1 VNELWILMRQP
12 TTKDL
17 AKYFRFALEAGLCRE
32 EEIETWADKM
42 IVEASSP
49 TPEWLLNLSIERD
62 TSKSKLLEAVP
73 GEADKITAWSLL
85 RSRLGVAKR
94 TGQLSREH
102 IVRALFRWAV
112 NREIPDP
119 FFRGAYRLD
128 DSFDGTKEGWNSE
141 EQFIKDFEDFF
152 VPFRSFEMSLPQSI
166 FQSPP

>member
-1 VNELWILMRQP
+1 MRQP

-17 AKYFRFALEAGLCRE
+17 AEYFQLALEAGLCPE
-32 EEIETWADKM
+32 NEIESWADKM

-49 TPEWLLNLSIERD
+49 TPGWLLNLSIERD

-73 GEADKITAWSLL
+73 GEADKHTAWSLL
-85 RSRLGVAKR
+85 LSRLGVANR
-94 TGQLSREH
+94 TGQLSREQ

-119 FFRGAYRLD
+119 FFTGAYRLD
-128 DSFDGTKEGWNSE
+128 DSLDGTKEGWNSE

-152 VPFRSFEMSLPQSI
+152 VPFRSFEKSLPSPT
-166 FQSPP
+166 FQLPS